1 MSIWAKITGAALC
14 LLVAA
19 AAHAQ
24 SVETPSGQTVTLYD
38 LRIEP
43 DTGYARF
50 RFLAPAIAPGEGAL
64 TYADVADDFPW
75 LCESFALPEL
85 QAQGWV
91 AAQIVITLSDREVE
105 QGSTDPDATQFFEG
119 FSTDGATCI
128 WEQF

>member
-1 MSIWAKITGAALC
+1 MDIWAKMKGAVFCALIGAA
-14 LLVAA
+14 AQ
-19 AAHAQ
+19 AQ
-24 SVETPSGQTVTLYD
+24 SVTTPSGQTVTLYD

-50 RFLAPAIAPGEGAL
+50 RFLAPAIAPGDTAL
-64 TYADVADDFPW
+64 TYADVSDDFQW

-91 AAQIVITLSDREVE
+91 AAQIVITLSDRAVA